1 MMRKCWFCGKN
12 KMRMVDP
19 IAGILICDSCGAWD
33 KTKEV
38 PI

>member
-1 MMRKCWFCGKN
+1 MMRKCWFCGKMT
-12 KMRMVDP
+12 MRLADP
-19 IAGILICDSCGAWD
+19 IAGILICDACGAWD